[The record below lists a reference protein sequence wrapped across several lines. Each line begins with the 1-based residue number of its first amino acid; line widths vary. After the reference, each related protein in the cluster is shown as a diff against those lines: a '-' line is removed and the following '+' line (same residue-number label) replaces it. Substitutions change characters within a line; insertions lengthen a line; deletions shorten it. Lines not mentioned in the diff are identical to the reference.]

1 MELVFFSRT
10 IFLKTGSI
18 YQHIAKTLKNCQH
31 FCKQIHLDK
40 TLRIQV
46 GDVLIMVPTAA
57 MSYAQQKELE

>member
-1 MELVFFSRT
+1 MELRFF
-10 IFLKTGSI
+10 FADNFF

-46 GDVLIMVPTAA
+46 GGVLDMVPNAA
-57 MSYAQQKELE
+57 MSDVQQKEAE